1 MKEEPKDVKEKANEI
16 EEEGR
21 ILFVNMEEK
30 VLR

>member
-1 MKEEPKDVKEKANEI
+1 MKKEPKDVKEKANEI